1 MQNCD
6 YGKERN
12 TQTKCYSI
20 LRKSPELSVPR
31 MWYLLYLACA
41 VPQRL
46 NMKHGSVSFPPY
58 FQCITQMHF
67 DSNLSNNKVQWKR
80 EIIVFFQNMMFSLI
94 GKG

>member
-1 MQNCD
+1 
-6 YGKERN
+6 
-12 TQTKCYSI
+12 
-20 LRKSPELSVPR
+20 
-31 MWYLLYLACA
+31 
-41 VPQRL
+41 
-46 NMKHGSVSFPPY
+46 MKHGSVSFPPY